1 MKRKTT
7 LLITLLL
14 VGALL
19 VTTACSLTDSI
30 VGKIKDT
37 VSDKIAEEVA
47 ENFDD
52 VAENLEDDFSFDLD
66 TGEDG
71 SFDFN
76 TGDEDSAGM
85 EESNTDDSAGS
96 PKIPEGFPENFCPIY
111 QPAKLIGA
119 EKYGGDTT
127 QVYVLMLVTKDD
139 EAMIKDFYANTN
151 ADKDLLEFGMIIF
164 QSEDGTMTGSV
175 QLSQPDDEYAAKGNK
190 TAIMITVT
198 VTNE

>member
-19 VTTACSLTDSI
+19 LTTACSLTDSI

-37 VSDKIAEEVA
+37 VSDKIAEEVSK
-47 ENFDD
+47 NFED
-52 VAENLEDDFSFDLD
+52 VAENLEEDFSFDLE

-71 SFDFN
+71 SFSFDMGDDDF
-76 TGDEDSAGM
+76 GDMEDGT
-85 EESNTDDSAGS
+85 TDDFAEI
-96 PKIPEGFPENFCPIY
+96 PKIPEDFPENFCPIY

-119 EKYGGDTT
+119 EKYGDDTT

-139 EAMIKDFYANTN
+139 EEMIKDFYANTN

-164 QSEDGTMTGSV
+164 QNDDGTMVGSV
-175 QLSQPDDEYAAKGNK
+175 QLSEPDQEYAAKGNK